1 MAGTYCPTFN
11 GRAFYQPEGTDELIH
26 NPLSAERIERDGALW
41 GNMTIAQGAWQ
52 KAQEQ
57 PDEVAIYLEGEP
69 SITYGS
75 IAEEARRLIR
85 GLQQLGIR
93 EGDVIS
99 FQLPNWRESVVLDIA
114 ASALGLIVNPVIPI
128 YRDHELRFILKDART
143 RLIYIPEQ
151 VRSLEFPSM
160 IASLRGELPDLEF
173 VVTVR
178 AQQQYDDMLRYEDL
192 IDNQPADLATL
203 PTVDPN
209 SVKAILYTSG
219 TTGTPKAV
227 MHSHNTLA
235 RVIQNS
241 LDYWQMD
248 ARDVMLMP
256 SPVTHIT
263 GYGSGMVLP
272 FVTPVKSALMPRWDA
287 DAAVTF
293 INEVG
298 ATASVGATPFLVEL
312 VAAAKRHNTGLPSM
326 RLFACGGAAV
336 PPQVINEACEVL
348 DNCRAFRVYGSTET
362 PIITLGFVGDGEQQ
376 LAAETDGLIYA
387 YDVKILDEH
396 GRELPRGED
405 GEIAARGAGMML
417 GYGDAQQ
424 NAQAHDSEGF
434 FLTGDIGHI
443 TADNAIL
450 ITDRKKD
457 IIIRGG
463 ENISAKEV
471 EDVLHSHPGIR
482 EAAVVSMPHE
492 RLGEGVCAY
501 IIPVDMN
508 SGLDLTAVARF
519 ADEALLA
526 KQKIPQRIELVP
538 DLPRTA
544 SGKVRKDVLRRQIK
558 DKMAGEQ

>member
-1 MAGTYCPTFN
+1 M
-11 GRAFYQPEGTDELIH
+11 IK
-26 NPLSAERIERDGALW
+26 NPLTAERIERDGALW
-41 GNMTIAQGAWQ
+41 GNTTIAQGAWL
-52 KAQEQ
+52 KAHEQ
-57 PDEVAIYLEGEP
+57 PNGVAIYLEGEP
-69 SITYGS
+69 SITYAS
-75 IAEEARRLIR
+75 VANEARRLVT
-85 GLQQLGIR
+85 GLRQLGMQA
-93 EGDVIS
+93 GDVIS
-99 FQLPNWRESVVLDIA
+99 FQLPNWRESVVVDIA
-114 ASALGLIVNPVIPI
+114 ASAMGLIVNPVIPI

-151 VRSLEFPSM
+151 IRSLEFPSM
-160 IASLRGELPDLEF
+160 IASLRAQLPELEY

-178 AQQQYDDMLRYEDL
+178 AEQQYEDMLRYEDL
-192 IDNQPADLATL
+192 VDNTPVELNTL
-203 PTVDPN
+203 PSVDPN

-241 LDYWQMD
+241 LDYWQLNG
-248 ARDVMLMP
+248 RDVMLMP

-272 FVTPVKSALMPRWDA
+272 FVTSVKSALMARWDA
-287 DAAVTF
+287 DAAVAF

-312 VAAAKRHNTGLPSM
+312 VAAAKRHKTGLPSM

-336 PPQVINEACEVL
+336 PPQVIDEACEVL

-362 PIITLGFVGDGEQQ
+362 PIITLGFVGDGEQK

-387 YDVKILDEH
+387 YEVKILDDQ
-396 GRELPRGED
+396 GAELPKGED

-417 GYGDAQQ
+417 GYADPAQ
-424 NAQAHDSEGF
+424 NEQAHDRDGF

-443 TADNAIL
+443 TPDNAIL

-463 ENISAKEV
+463 ENISAKEI
-471 EDVLHSHPGIR
+471 EDVLHNHPEIR
-482 EAAVVSMPHE
+482 EVAVVAMPHE

-501 IIPVDMN
+501 IVPLLDD
-508 SGLDLTAVARF
+508 STLDLAEVARF
-519 ADEALLA
+519 ANAALLA
-526 KQKIPQRIELVP
+526 KQKIPQHIELVP

-544 SGKVRKDVLRRQIK
+544 SGKVRKDVLRKRISGAI
-558 DKMAGEQ
+558 DG

>member
-1 MAGTYCPTFN
+1 M
-11 GRAFYQPEGTDELIH
+11 IK
-26 NPLSAERIERDGALW
+26 NPLSAARIKRDGALW
-41 GNMTIAQGAWQ
+41 CNQTIAQGAWQ
-52 KAQEQ
+52 KAWEQ
-57 PDEVAIYLEGEP
+57 PDEVAIYLEGELA
-69 SITYGS
+69 ITYGS
-75 IAEEARRLIR
+75 IADEARRLITALR
-85 GLQQLGIR
+85 QLGL
-93 EGDVIS
+93 EQGDVIS
-99 FQLPNWRESVVLDIA
+99 FQLPNWRESVVVDIA

-128 YRDHELRFILKDART
+128 YRDHELRFILKDVRT

-160 IASLRGELPDLEF
+160 LAALRANLPDLEF

-178 AQQQYDDMLRYEDL
+178 AQQEYEGMLRYEDL
-192 IDNQPADLATL
+192 LENAPVDLETL
-203 PTVDPN
+203 PEIDPN
-209 SVKAILYTSG
+209 SIKAILYTSG

-241 LDYWQMD
+241 LDCWDMD
-248 ARDVMLMP
+248 ERDVMLMP

-272 FVTPVKSALMPRWDA
+272 FVTSVKSALMARWDA
-287 DAAVTF
+287 DAAVAF

-298 ATASVGATPFLVEL
+298 ATGSVGATPFLVEL
-312 VAAAKRHNTGLPSM
+312 VAAARRHNTGLPSM

-336 PPQVINEACEVL
+336 PPQVIYDACASL

-362 PIITLGFVGDGEQQ
+362 PIITLGFVGAGQQQ
-376 LAAETDGLIYA
+376 LAAETDGQIYA
-387 YDVKILDEH
+387 YEVKILDEQ
-396 GRELPRGED
+396 GREVAPGVD

-417 GYGDAQQ
+417 GYADPKQ

-434 FLTGDIGHI
+434 FLTGDIGHV
-443 TADNAIL
+443 TPDNAIL

-471 EDVLHSHPGIR
+471 EDVLHDHPDIR
-482 EAAVVSMPHE
+482 EVAVVAMPHE
-492 RLGEGVCAY
+492 RLGEGVCAF
-501 IIPVDMN
+501 IILEDPQCQLALSD
-508 SGLDLTAVARF
+508 VAKF
-519 ADEALLA
+519 ADQALLA
-526 KQKIPQRIELVP
+526 KQKIPQHIELVT

-544 SGKVRKDVLRRQIK
+544 SGKVRKDVLRRQISDVSK
-558 DKMAGEQ
+558 SAQLQA

>member
-1 MAGTYCPTFN
+1 V
-11 GRAFYQPEGTDELIH
+11 IK
-26 NPLSAERIERDGALW
+26 NPLSAERIARDGPLW
-41 GNMTIAQGAWQ
+41 CNMTIAEGAWQ
-52 KAQEQ
+52 KARER

-69 SITYGS
+69 AITYGS
-75 IAEEARRLIR
+75 IADEARRLISS
-85 GLQQLGIR
+85 LQQLGMQC
-93 EGDVIS
+93 GDVIS
-99 FQLPNWRESVVLDIA
+99 FQLPNWRESVVIDIA
-114 ASALGLIVNPVIPI
+114 AAALGLIVNPVIPI
-128 YRDHELRFILKDART
+128 YRDHELRFILKDAGT

-151 VRSLEFPSM
+151 VRSLQFPSM
-160 IASLRGELPDLEF
+160 IQGMRAGLPDLEF

-178 AQQQYDDMLRYEDL
+178 AAQEYDDMLRYENL
-192 IDNQPADLATL
+192 VENNAVDLAEL
-203 PTVDPN
+203 PAVDPN
-209 SVKAILYTSG
+209 AIKAILYTSG

-227 MHSHNTLA
+227 MHSHNTLT

-263 GYGSGMVLP
+263 GYGSGIVLP
-272 FVTPVKSALMPRWDA
+272 FVTPVKSALMPRWEA
-287 DAAVTF
+287 DAAVAF

-312 VAAAKRHNTGLPSM
+312 VAAARRHGTGLPSM

-336 PPQVINEACEVL
+336 PPQVIDEACAAL

-362 PIITLGFVGDGEQQ
+362 PIITLGFVGEGQQQ

-387 YDVKILDEH
+387 YEVKILDEE
-396 GRELPRGED
+396 GKALPQGVD

-417 GYGDAQQ
+417 GYADPQQ
-424 NAQAHDSEGF
+424 NAQAHDSDGF

-443 TADNAIL
+443 TPDNAIL

-471 EDVLHSHPGIR
+471 EDVLHDHPDIR
-482 EAAVVSMPHE
+482 EVAIVAMPHE

-501 IIPVDMN
+501 IVPVSKDCA
-508 SGLDLTAVARF
+508 LDLAAVTGF
-519 ADEALLA
+519 ADRAQLA
-526 KQKIPQRIELVP
+526 KQKIPQHIELVTE
-538 DLPRTA
+538 LPRTA
-544 SGKVRKDVLRRQIK
+544 SGKVRKDVLRRQIR
-558 DKMAGEQ
+558 DTLAAAQ

>member
-1 MAGTYCPTFN
+1 M
-11 GRAFYQPEGTDELIH
+11 IK

-41 GNMTIAQGAWQ
+41 GNMTIAQGAWKKSQ
-52 KAQEQ
+52 DCPE
-57 PDEVAIYLEGEP
+57 EVAIYLEGEP

-75 IAEEARRLIR
+75 IADEARRLITSLQAL
-85 GLQQLGIR
+85 GL
-93 EGDVIS
+93 ESGDVIS

-114 ASALGLIVNPVIPI
+114 ASAMGLIVNPIIPI

-160 IASLRGELPDLEF
+160 IAALRSELPELEF

-178 AQQQYDDMLRYEDL
+178 AEQSYDDMLRYEDL
-192 IDNQPADLATL
+192 VENEAVDLTTL
-203 PTVDPN
+203 PEVDPN

-241 LDYWQMD
+241 LDFWQMD
-248 ARDVMLMP
+248 EHDVMLMP

-272 FVTPVKSALMPRWDA
+272 FVTPVKSALMHRWDA
-287 DAAVTF
+287 DAAVAF

-312 VAAAKRHNTGLPSM
+312 VAAAKRHGNGLPSM

-336 PPQVINEACEVL
+336 PPQVINNACDTL
-348 DNCRAFRVYGSTET
+348 DNCRAFRVYGSTEA
-362 PIITLGFVGDGEQQ
+362 PVITLGFVDKDQQQ

-387 YDVKILDEH
+387 YDVKILDEQ
-396 GRELPRGED
+396 GQEVPEGED

-417 GYGDAQQ
+417 GYADPQQ

-434 FLTGDIGHI
+434 FLTGDIGHV
-443 TADNAIL
+443 TPDNAIL

-471 EDVLHSHPGIR
+471 EDVLHGHPDIR
-482 EAAVVSMPHE
+482 EAAVVAMPHE

-501 IIPVDMN
+501 IIPMTEG
-508 SGLDLTAVARF
+508 SGLELQAVARF

-526 KQKIPQRIELVP
+526 KQKIPQHIEVVA

-558 DKMAGEQ
+558 DKLAGA

>member
-1 MAGTYCPTFN
+1 MI
-11 GRAFYQPEGTDELIH
+11 R

-41 GNMTIAQGAWQ
+41 CNQTIAQGAWK
-52 KAQEQ
+52 KAQER
-57 PDEVAIYLEGEP
+57 PDEVAIYLEDEP
-69 SITYGS
+69 PITYGS
-75 IAEEARRLIR
+75 IAEEARRLITALR
-85 GLQQLGIR
+85 KLGL
-93 EGDVIS
+93 ESGDVIS
-99 FQLPNWRESVVLDIA
+99 FQLPNWRESIVVDIA

-128 YRDHELRFILKDART
+128 YRDRELRFILSDART

-160 IASLRGELPDLEF
+160 IKSLRADLPDLEF

-178 AQQQYDDMLRYEDL
+178 AEQEYDDMLRYEDL
-192 IDNQPADLATL
+192 VDNAPVALDTL
-203 PTVDPN
+203 PEVDPN
-209 SVKAILYTSG
+209 AIKAILYTSG

-248 ARDVMLMP
+248 ERDIMLMP

-272 FVTPVKSALMPRWDA
+272 FLTSVKSALMSRWDA
-287 DAAVTF
+287 DAAVAF
-293 INEVG
+293 ITEVG

-312 VAAAKRHNTGLPSM
+312 VAAARRHNTSLPSM

-336 PPQVINEACEVL
+336 PPQVINEACEAL
-348 DNCRAFRVYGSTET
+348 ENCRAFRVYGSTET
-362 PIITLGFVGDGEQQ
+362 PVITQGFVGEGQQQ

-387 YDVKILDEH
+387 YDVKILDEQ
-396 GRELPRGED
+396 GREVAPGED

-417 GYGDAQQ
+417 GYADQAQ
-424 NAQAHDSEGF
+424 NDEAHDSEGF
-434 FLTGDIGHI
+434 FLTGDIGHV
-443 TADNAIL
+443 TPDNAIL

-471 EDVLHSHPGIR
+471 EDVLHDHPDIG
-482 EAAVVSMPHE
+482 EVAVVGMPHE

-501 IIPVDMN
+501 IVPQNPGDR
-508 SGLDLTAVARF
+508 LTLEAVAQF
-519 ADEALLA
+519 ADQALLA
-526 KQKIPQRIELVP
+526 RQKIPQHIELVNE
-538 DLPRTA
+538 LPRTA
-544 SGKVRKDVLRRQIK
+544 SGKVRKDVLRRQIR
-558 DKMAGEQ
+558 DTLAGA

>member
-1 MAGTYCPTFN
+1 MK
-11 GRAFYQPEGTDELIH
+11 
-26 NPLSAERIERDGALW
+26 NPLDAERIKRDGPLW

-52 KAQEQ
+52 KAQER

-69 SITYGS
+69 SITYAS
-75 IAEEARRLIR
+75 IADEARRLVT
-85 GLQQLGIR
+85 GLQQLGLQA
-93 EGDVIS
+93 GDVIS
-99 FQLPNWRESVVLDIA
+99 FQLPNWRESVVVDIA
-114 ASALGLIVNPVIPI
+114 ASAMGLIVNPVIPI

-160 IASLRGELPDLEF
+160 IASLRAELPELEY

-178 AQQQYDDMLRYEDL
+178 AEKQYDDMLRYEDL
-192 IDNQPADLATL
+192 VDKAPVDLATL

-248 ARDVMLMP
+248 EHDVMLMP

-272 FVTPVKSALMPRWDA
+272 FVTSVKSALMPRWDA
-287 DAAVTF
+287 DAAVAF

-336 PPQVINEACEVL
+336 PPQVINEACAAL

-362 PIITLGFVGDGEQQ
+362 PIITLGFVGDGEQH

-387 YDVKILDEH
+387 YEVKILDEQ
-396 GRELPRGED
+396 GRELPPGQD

-417 GYGDAQQ
+417 GYADPQQ

-443 TADNAIL
+443 TPENAIL

-471 EDVLHSHPGIR
+471 EDVLHDHPDISDL
-482 EAAVVSMPHE
+482 AVVAMPHE

-501 IIPVDMN
+501 IVPVASN
-508 SGLDLTAVARF
+508 SSLDLASVARF
-519 ADEALLA
+519 ADQALLA
-526 KQKIPQRIELVP
+526 KQKIPQHIELVAE
-538 DLPRTA
+538 LPRTA
-544 SGKVRKDVLRRQIK
+544 SGKVRKDLLRRQIR
-558 DKMAGEQ
+558 DKLAGEQ

>member
-1 MAGTYCPTFN
+1 
-11 GRAFYQPEGTDELIH
+11 LIK
-26 NPLSAERIERDGALW
+26 NPLSAERIKRDGALW
-41 GNMTIAQGAWQ
+41 ANRTIAQGAWQ
-52 KAQEQ
+52 KSQER
-57 PDEVAIYLEGEP
+57 PDEVAIYLEGEAP
-69 SITYGS
+69 ITYAS
-75 IAEEARRLIR
+75 IAEEARRLVS
-85 GLQQLGIR
+85 GLQQLGMKS
-93 EGDVIS
+93 GDVVS
-99 FQLPNWRESVVLDIA
+99 FQLPNWRESVVVDIA
-114 ASALGLIVNPVIPI
+114 ACALGLIVNPIIPI
-128 YRDHELRFILKDART
+128 YRDHELRFILKDAGT
-143 RLIYIPEQ
+143 RLIYIPEK

-160 IASLRGELPDLEF
+160 LATLRAQLPDLEF

-192 IDNQPADLATL
+192 VDNAPVDLATL

-209 SVKAILYTSG
+209 SIKAILYTSG

-227 MHSHNTLA
+227 LHSHNTLA

-248 ARDVMLMP
+248 ERDIMLMP

-272 FVTPVKSALMPRWDA
+272 FITRVKSALMSRWDA
-287 DAAVTF
+287 DAAVAY

-336 PPQVINEACEVL
+336 PPQVINDACQSL

-362 PIITLGFVGDGEQQ
+362 PVITQGFVGAGQQQ

-387 YDVKILDEH
+387 YEVKILDEQ
-396 GRELPRGED
+396 GREVPSGVD

-417 GYGDAQQ
+417 GYADPEQ

-443 TADNAIL
+443 TSDNAIL

-471 EDVLHSHPGIR
+471 EDVLHSHPDIR
-482 EAAVVSMPHE
+482 EVAVVAMPHE

-501 IIPVDMN
+501 IVPATEG
-508 SGLDLTAVARF
+508 SGLDLAAVARF

-526 KQKIPQRIELVP
+526 KQKIPQHIELVAQ
-538 DLPRTA
+538 LPRTA
-544 SGKVRKDVLRRQIK
+544 SGKVRKDVLRRQIR
-558 DKMAGEQ
+558 DTLAGAP

>member
-1 MAGTYCPTFN
+1 MI
-11 GRAFYQPEGTDELIH
+11 D
-26 NPLSAERIERDGALW
+26 NPLSAERIARDGRHWADK
-41 GNMTIAQGAWQ
+41 TIAQGAWE
-52 KAQEQ
+52 KAATQ
-57 PDEVAIYLEGEP
+57 PDEVAIYMEGAP
-69 SITYGS
+69 ALTFG
-75 IAEEARRLIR
+75 AVADEARRLAT
-85 GLQQLGIR
+85 GLRELGLVA
-93 EGDVIS
+93 GDVIS

-128 YRDHELRFILKDART
+128 YRDRELRFILKDART
-143 RLIYIPEQ
+143 RLIFIPEQ
-151 VRSLEFPSM
+151 VRSLEFPAM
-160 IASLRGELPDLEF
+160 IAALRPELPDLQH

-178 AQQQYDDMLRYEDL
+178 AERDHPGMLRYEDL
-192 IDNQPADLATL
+192 VKRDPVDLATL

-209 SVKAILYTSG
+209 SIKAVLYTSG

-227 MHSHNTLA
+227 LHSHNTLT

-287 DAAVTF
+287 DAAVAF
-293 INEVG
+293 IQEVG

-312 VAAAKRHNTGLPSM
+312 VAAAKRHGTGLPTM

-336 PPQVINEACEVL
+336 PPQVVLDAWNTL
-348 DNCRAFRVYGSTET
+348 DNCRAFRVYGSTEC
-362 PIITLGFVGDGEQQ
+362 PIISAGFVGDGQQ
-376 LAAETDGLIYA
+376 RLAAETDGMIYA
-387 YDVKILDEH
+387 YEVKILDEQ
-396 GRELPRGED
+396 GRELPVGQD
-405 GEIAARGAGMML
+405 GEIAARGPGMML
-417 GYGDAQQ
+417 GYKDPEQ
-424 NAQAHDSEGF
+424 NAAAHDADGF
-434 FLTGDIGHI
+434 FLTGDIGQR

-471 EDVLHSHPGIR
+471 EDVLHDHPAIR
-482 EAAVVSMPHE
+482 ECAVVAMPHA
-492 RLGEGVCAY
+492 RLGEGVCAF
-501 IIPVDMN
+501 IIPASDD
-508 SGLDLTAVARF
+508 GAPDLAAVVAF
-519 ADEALLA
+519 ADQAGLA
-526 KQKIPQRIELVP
+526 RQKIPQHIELVN

-544 SGKVRKDVLRRQIK
+544 SGKVRKDVLRQRIREQLAQ
-558 DKMAGEQ
+558 AGTE

>member
-1 MAGTYCPTFN
+1 V
-11 GRAFYQPEGTDELIH
+11 IK
-26 NPLSAERIERDGALW
+26 NPLSAARIERDGALW
-41 GNMTIAQGAWQ
+41 GNMTIAEGAWQ
-52 KAQEQ
+52 KARER
-57 PDEVAIYLEGEP
+57 PDEVAIYLEGELP
-69 SITYGS
+69 ITYAS
-75 IAEEARRLIR
+75 IADEARRLVT
-85 GLQQLGIR
+85 GLQQLGLR
-93 EGDVIS
+93 AGDVIS
-99 FQLPNWRESVVLDIA
+99 FQLPNWRESVVVDIA
-114 ASALGLIVNPVIPI
+114 ASAMGLIVNPVIPI
-128 YRDHELRFILKDART
+128 YRDHELRFILKDAGT
-143 RLIYIPEQ
+143 RLIYIPER

-160 IASLRGELPDLEF
+160 ITALRAALPDLEY

-178 AQQQYDDMLRYEDL
+178 SETPYDDMLRYEDL
-192 IDNQPADLATL
+192 VNNAPVDLATL

-209 SVKAILYTSG
+209 AIKAILYTSG

-227 MHSHNTLA
+227 LHSHNTLA
-235 RVIQNS
+235 RVIRNS
-241 LDYWQMD
+241 LDYWQLD
-248 ARDVMLMP
+248 ERDVMLMP

-287 DAAVTF
+287 DAAVAF
-293 INEVG
+293 ITEVG

-312 VAAAKRHNTGLPSM
+312 VAAAKRHGTGLPSM

-336 PPQVINEACEVL
+336 PPQVIDDACAAL

-362 PIITLGFVGDGEQQ
+362 PVITLGFVGAGQQ
-376 LAAETDGLIYA
+376 KLAAETDGLIYA
-387 YDVKILDEH
+387 YEVKILDEH
-396 GRELPRGED
+396 GREVPPGVD

-417 GYGDAQQ
+417 GYADPQQ

-443 TADNAIL
+443 TPDNAIL

-471 EDVLHSHPGIR
+471 EDVLHGHPDIR
-482 EAAVVSMPHE
+482 EVAVVAMPHA

-501 IIPVDMN
+501 IVPVTAGG
-508 SGLDLTAVARF
+508 SLDLAAVARF

-526 KQKIPQRIELVP
+526 RQKIPQHIEIVAE
-538 DLPRTA
+538 LPRTA
-544 SGKVRKDVLRRQIK
+544 SGKVRKDVLRQRIREVLG
-558 DKMAGEQ
+558 AEAAS